1 MEKEIRVRFAG
12 VEKAKGGE
20 FSIIYIPD
28 QTHFLKAGKRYRI
41 VLEGLSYAESG
52 KKD

>member
-12 VEKAKGGE
+12 VEKAENGE
-20 FSIIYIPD
+20 FSIMYIPD
-28 QTHFLKAGKRYRI
+28 QTHFLKAGKRYQI
-41 VLEGLSYAESG
+41 ILEGLTYEESG